1 MSDTDPTG
9 ASESAAGSSGEG
21 PKPSGGAPEPSPSVA
36 ESAGTA
42 PGGTGESGADDTPA
56 AGSGLIP
63 ASSASP
69 AVPSPPTPPAAP
81 SSSAKKPRARRTRGV
96 ISWIL
101 IVLASLLIP
110 ISVMSAWAIRT
121 VTNTDQ
127 YVATMAPLAR
137 DPVIVNH
144 LADRATD
151 ALFSSKIVENK
162 VKQALPKKAK
172 PIITP
177 VVAQVKTY
185 VHGLALKVLES
196 PKFGQLWDRL
206 NRHTHEAVI
215 SILEGKHNAA
225 LQKFEQHGQIVINVS
240 PTLQNVIDKANARG
254 ITIFNPL
261 KAVLS
266 KGENGMSVAIVSTEQ
281 VSKYSGA
288 FNLLVKL
295 GWWVPVI
302 ALVLGILAIVVAV
315 DRRRTLLRVAVGVA
329 LFTLVFLAVL
339 ALGRNVF
346 LSKVAEHSYKQDVAA
361 SVWDTLLRYLKTD
374 FRWMLLASVLVAL
387 VAWVFGPARWAVAIR
402 SAFARAGRWVAAQ
415 ARQLSGKTGDAA
427 AGSSGARRT
436 GAWVLDHINALRIV
450 GVVIAAGFLLLGGNL
465 TGWSLLIIVIVLAVY
480 IALIQLVAVWARRVT
495 GRQRAPATPGV
506 S

>member
-9 ASESAAGSSGEG
+9 ASESAAGSSEEG
-21 PKPSGGAPEPSPSVA
+21 SKPPAGVPEPSPSAA

-42 PGGTGESGADDTPA
+42 SGGTGEPGADDTPA
-56 AGSGLIP
+56 AGAGLIP
-63 ASSASP
+63 ASPASP
-69 AVPSPPTPPAAP
+69 VATAPTTSAVASP
-81 SSSAKKPRARRTRGV
+81 SAKKPRARRTRGV

-137 DPVIVNH
+137 DPVIVHH

-162 VKQALPKKAK
+162 VKEALPKKAK

-177 VVAQVKTY
+177 VVAEVKTY

-196 PKFGQLWDRL
+196 PKFGQLWDAL
-206 NRHTHEAVI
+206 NRHTHEAVV
-215 SILEGKHNAA
+215 SVLEGKHNAA
-225 LQKFEQHGQIVINVS
+225 LQKFQQHGQIVINVS

-302 ALVLGILAIVVAV
+302 AIVLGILAIVVAV